1 MEKIKLN
8 TSYFPFVY
16 KRDSFYGA
24 QLKVQQIVKESELN
38 NEWKT
43 KYENYKNQLKYIFDD
58 DTYFIIGY
66 FYEVRN
72 PFSWAQIPKYA
83 KSTIQGW
90 PEYPCVLA
98 MTNRNTWIR
107 VDLASVEIELRTPF
121 NERTELD
128 ITSFDNYKH
137 EHLSNRSNKN
147 IEPQEIWISNE
158 KDIED
163 SNDIKKLDNTIS
175 SNVNINSNF
184 YTRILILINK
194 LKHCLKSI

>member
-8 TSYFPFVY
+8 TCYFPFLY
-16 KRDSFYGA
+16 ARGYFYGA
-24 QLKVQQIVKESELN
+24 QLKAQQIVKESELN
-38 NEWKT
+38 NEWKA
-43 KYENYKNQLKYIFDD
+43 KYENYKNQLKSIFDD

-72 PFSWAQIPKYA
+72 PFNWAPMPKYA

-90 PEYPCVLA
+90 PKYPCVLA

-107 VDLASVEIELRTPF
+107 VDLASVEIELRTHL
-121 NERTELD
+121 NEKTELD
-128 ITSFDNYKH
+128 ITGFDNYKC

-158 KDIED
+158 SNIED

-184 YTRILILINK
+184 YSRILNLINK
-194 LKHCLKSI
+194 LWKTK

>member
-8 TSYFPFVY
+8 TTYFPFLY
-16 KRDSFYGA
+16 KRGSFYGA
-24 QLKVQQIVKESELN
+24 QLKAQQIVKESELN
-38 NEWKT
+38 DEWKA
-43 KYENYKNQLKYIFDD
+43 KYENYKNQLKSIFDD

-72 PFSWAQIPKYA
+72 PFNWAPIPKYS

-90 PEYPCVLA
+90 PKYPCVLA

-107 VDLASVEIELRTPF
+107 VDLASVEIELRTHL
-121 NERTELD
+121 NENTELD
-128 ITSFDNYKH
+128 VTNFGNYKH
-137 EHLSNRSNKN
+137 EHSSNRSNKN
-147 IEPQEIWISNE
+147 IEPQEIWISNK

-163 SNDIKKLDNTIS
+163 SNNINKLDNTIS

-184 YTRILILINK
+184 YTRILNLINK
-194 LKHCLKSI
+194 LWKMK

>member
-43 KYENYKNQLKYIFDD
+43 KYENYKNQLKSIFYD

-72 PFSWAQIPKYA
+72 HFNCAPTPKYA

-107 VDLASVEIELRTPF
+107 VDLASVEIELRTHL
-121 NERTELD
+121 NEKAELD

-137 EHLSNRSNKN
+137 EHLSNKFNKN
-147 IEPQEIWISNE
+147 IEPQEIRISNE
-158 KDIED
+158 NNIDD

-175 SNVNINSNF
+175 SNVNIKSNF
-184 YTRILILINK
+184 YTRILNLINRLWK
-194 LKHCLKSI
+194 KIN

>member
-8 TSYFPFVY
+8 TSYFPFLY

-24 QLKVQQIVKESELN
+24 KLKAQQIVKESELN
-38 NEWKT
+38 GEWRT
-43 KYENYKNQLKYIFDD
+43 KYENYKNQLKSIFDD

-72 PFSWAQIPKYA
+72 PFNWAPMPKYA

-90 PEYPCVLA
+90 PKYPCVLA

-121 NERTELD
+121 NEKTELD
-128 ITSFDNYKH
+128 ITDFDSYKY
-137 EHLSNRSNKN
+137 EHLSNGSNKN

-158 KDIED
+158 NNIDD

-175 SNVNINSNF
+175 SNVNINSSF
-184 YTRILILINK
+184 YSRILNLINK
-194 LKHCLKSI
+194 LWKTK

>member
-8 TSYFPFVY
+8 TSYFPFLY

-24 QLKVQQIVKESELN
+24 QLKAQQIVKESELN
-38 NEWKT
+38 NEWKA
-43 KYENYKNQLKYIFDD
+43 KYENYKNQLKSIFDD

-72 PFSWAQIPKYA
+72 PFNCAPIPKYA

-90 PEYPCVLA
+90 PKYPCVLA
-98 MTNRNTWIR
+98 VTNRNTWIR
-107 VDLASVEIELRTPF
+107 IDLASVEIELRTHL
-121 NERTELD
+121 NEKTELD
-128 ITSFDNYKH
+128 ITGFDSYKT

-163 SNDIKKLDNTIS
+163 SNNINKLDNTIS

-184 YTRILILINK
+184 YTRILNLINK
-194 LKHCLKSI
+194 LWKTK

>member
-8 TSYFPFVY
+8 TCYFPFLY
-16 KRDSFYGA
+16 KRDYFYGA
-24 QLKVQQIVKESELN
+24 QLKAQQIVKESELN
-38 NEWKT
+38 NEWKA
-43 KYENYKNQLKYIFDD
+43 KYENYKNQLKSIFDD

-72 PFSWAQIPKYA
+72 PFNCAPIPKYA

-90 PEYPCVLA
+90 PKYPCVLA

-107 VDLASVEIELRTPF
+107 VDLASVEIELRTHL
-121 NERTELD
+121 NEKTELD

-137 EHLSNRSNKN
+137 EHLSNKFNKN
-147 IEPQEIWISNE
+147 IEPQEICISNE
-158 KDIED
+158 SNIED

-175 SNVNINSNF
+175 SNANINSSF
-184 YTRILILINK
+184 YSRILNLINK

>member
-24 QLKVQQIVKESELN
+24 QLKAQQIVKESELN

-66 FYEVRN
+66 FYEVKN
-72 PFSWAQIPKYA
+72 PFSWAPMQKYA
-83 KSTIQGW
+83 TATIQGW
-90 PEYPCVLA
+90 PKYPCVLA

-107 VDLASVEIELRTPF
+107 VDLASVEIELKTPF
-121 NERTELD
+121 NEKAELD
-128 ITSFDNYKH
+128 ITNFGNYKH
-137 EHLSNRSNKN
+137 EYSSNRYNKN
-147 IEPQEIWISNE
+147 VEPQEIWISNE
-158 KDIED
+158 NNIED

-175 SNVNINSNF
+175 SNVNINPNF
-184 YTRILILINK
+184 YTRILNLINK
-194 LKHCLKSI
+194 LWKMK

>member
-24 QLKVQQIVKESELN
+24 QLKAQQIVKESELN
-38 NEWKT
+38 SEWKA
-43 KYENYKNQLKYIFDD
+43 KYENYKNQLKSAFDD

-66 FYEVRN
+66 FYEVKN
-72 PFSWAQIPKYA
+72 PFSLAPIQKYT

-121 NERTELD
+121 NEKTELD
-128 ITSFDNYKH
+128 IANFENYKT
-137 EHLSNRSNKN
+137 EHLSNKFNKD
-147 IEPQEIWISNE
+147 IEPQEIWVSNE
-158 KDIED
+158 KNTED
-163 SNDIKKLDNTIS
+163 SSSIKKLDNTVS
-175 SNVNINSNF
+175 SNVNIKSNF
-184 YTRILILINK
+184 YTRILSLINK
-194 LKHCLKSI
+194 LLMN